1 MMLVLLSTLELV
13 TPDITLVNQLD
24 QNITLSSNIGV
35 IIGVQVPL
43 PVVTTDGPVSYSQMV
58 FQALA
63 GVAQNCQISF
73 DGIEPA
79 QNLAV
84 YRDSDM
90 FLSFPVLLQNQ
101 QLINIK
107 VTSQCDVIIRIVATA
122 VHSLE
127 LNASSLTH
135 QYPQTTVF
143 VHKQTTNVNKFVQF
157 NIDSD
162 GVDLIN
168 ICSAPVLMNIVW
180 FDCKHVIK
188 QNRQEV
194 EINVQ
199 TSKYNFYKDYIYY
212 SIQSNNESNKNIIA
226 KIWDVYLINE
236 EKQTAEIQPQQVSH
250 YQVSVENT
258 SEAFFNVTKI
268 DGSEICFTQYFTH
281 PEKVDCILLIKQAG
295 KYNITPEMKHF
306 FVQSNSETV
315 SNVEFQ
321 IQREQLHD
329 DKKSN
334 TWVIWVVVSVV
345 IGVLAVVA
353 TVVFYMRHK
362 KYQTQ
367 IYSETDALNLE

>member
-1 MMLVLLSTLELV
+1 MMQILLSTLALV

-35 IIGVQVPL
+35 ILGVQVPQ

-63 GVAQNCQISF
+63 GVAQNCQIYF
-73 DGIEPA
+73 DGIEPV

-101 QLINIK
+101 QFIYIK

-127 LNASSLTH
+127 QNTSSLTH

-143 VHKQTTNVNKFVQF
+143 VHKQSKNVNKFVQF
-157 NIDSD
+157 DIDSD

-226 KIWDVYLINE
+226 KIWDVYLVNE
-236 EKQTAEIQPQQVSH
+236 EKKTEEIQAQQITH
-250 YQVSVENT
+250 YQIAVDNT

-281 PEKVDCILLIKQAG
+281 PEKAECILLIKQAG

-306 FVQSNSETV
+306 FVQSKSETV

-321 IQREQLHD
+321 IQREQHRD

-334 TWVIWVVVSVV
+334 TWVIWVVIAVV
-345 IGVLAVVA
+345 MGVLAVVA
-353 TVVFYMRHK
+353 VVVLYMRHTK
-362 KYQTQ
+362 QKTQ
-367 IYSETDALNLE
+367 ICSETDALNTE